1 MRQRVTVLVLVG
13 VQRAWVGQGVSG
25 ESRRMRLLG
34 ATLRVACVGGARV
47 GRARVAD
54 DAVGDLGAPRV
65 GRGWR
70 KFPDVIACRCIF

>member
-1 MRQRVTVLVLVG
+1 
-13 VQRAWVGQGVSG
+13 
-25 ESRRMRLLG
+25 MRLLG